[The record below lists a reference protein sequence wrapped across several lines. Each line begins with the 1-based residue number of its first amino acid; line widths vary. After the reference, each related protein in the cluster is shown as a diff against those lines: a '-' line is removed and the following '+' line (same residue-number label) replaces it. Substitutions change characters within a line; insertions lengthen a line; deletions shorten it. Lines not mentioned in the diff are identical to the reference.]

1 MRFENVLIRSNKD
14 LTSFLYTID
23 GVNCQQVEEF
33 NSLCLFK
40 EKFDYL
46 EKFGG
51 EIKFCKI
58 LSDVFANNLSYLDS
72 CLPII
77 VSESLIRYYKS
88 LDNTVS
94 DIADYL
100 AKINPLD
107 FKGVGSMN
115 FYAYKLKQLLFA
127 FSCGMT
133 PEIVWNGNHNGW
145 EEFLVTK
152 EDGSSFS
159 CCYFEKNKLED
170 YLFYNTA
177 FDIPSTESHDLG
189 KIYKEDGVFYLKLN
203 IQVRFV

>member
-23 GVNCQQVEEF
+23 GVNNQQVEEV
-33 NSLCLFK
+33 NSLSVFK
-40 EKFDYL
+40 DKFDCL
-46 EKFGG
+46 DKFGCK
-51 EIKFCKI
+51 IKFCKI
-58 LSDVFANNLSYLDS
+58 LSDVFANNLIYLDS

-77 VSESLIRYYKS
+77 VSESLIRYYNS
-88 LDNTVS
+88 LDSTIR
-94 DIADYL
+94 DITDYL
-100 AKINPLD
+100 AKSNPLD
-107 FKGVGSMN
+107 FNGFDKMN

-133 PEIVWNGNHNGW
+133 PEIVWNGNYNGW

-152 EDGSSFS
+152 EDGSSFD
-159 CCYFEKNKLED
+159 CCYYEKNKLED

-177 FDIPSTESHDLG
+177 FDIPSTENHDLG